1 MEDLTEY
8 LDKQQVMREAGLLI
22 AEPSAVEPLLPHL
35 VNLGYQQAGT
45 IEELLATM
53 KAQHP
58 VFWHYQG
65 GGFRLLYNFI
75 AQYAN
80 GLVEIFDTPP
90 APTYRSQELSPGF
103 ILIIAPAELER
114 LEQEGYDVRSRT
126 GLAFQA

>member
-80 GLVEIFDTPP
+80 
-90 APTYRSQELSPGF
+90 RSQELSPGF